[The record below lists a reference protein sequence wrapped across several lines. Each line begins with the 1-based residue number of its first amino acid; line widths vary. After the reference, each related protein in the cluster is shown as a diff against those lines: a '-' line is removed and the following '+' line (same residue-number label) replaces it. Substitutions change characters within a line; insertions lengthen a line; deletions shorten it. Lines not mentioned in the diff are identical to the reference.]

1 MKNKIL
7 FKMLAC
13 IFALTCMSATL
24 PYSPN
29 TIDWFGDNDCL
40 KSIEYQVQV
49 STSRTI
55 QTPNIIRKKGNRN
68 DVIPTAEAKNKIE
81 VCVDKYGN
89 CRWNLRG
96 NEALERLTDQPGMEE
111 LIIALRQSAGD
122 LPFNFRHYIETEKQ
136 AGAIVSD
143 LGNGTISV
151 RKAPIR
157 GVGDVITLIDIRK
170 GLLLGINVFNAQ
182 KMLSSKVIC
191 QYRQNYGTNV
201 LKTASFLS
209 YKNTKNRSG
218 VLVEETITH
227 FSNPIIN

>member
-7 FKMLAC
+7 FKIVAC
-13 IFALTCMSATL
+13 IFALICMSATL
-24 PYSPN
+24 PYAPN
-29 TIDWFGDNDCL
+29 TTDWIGDNDCL
-40 KSIEYQVQV
+40 KSIEYEVQV
-49 STSRTI
+49 STSKSI
-55 QTPNIIRKKGNRN
+55 QASTTRN
-68 DVIPTAEAKNKIE
+68 KRNFNDAIPVKQAKNRLE

-89 CRWNLRG
+89 CRWDLRG
-96 NEALERLTDQPGMEE
+96 NEALEQLTDQPGMEE

-122 LPFNFRHYIETEKQ
+122 LPFDFRHYIEAQ
-136 AGAIVSD
+136 QNAGAIVSD

-170 GLLLGINVFNAQ
+170 GLLLGINVFDAQ

-191 QYRQNYGTNV
+191 QYRQSYGNFV
-201 LKTASFLS
+201 LKTATFSS
-209 YKNTKNRSG
+209 YRNTRDRSG
-218 VLVEETITH
+218 ILVKETITH